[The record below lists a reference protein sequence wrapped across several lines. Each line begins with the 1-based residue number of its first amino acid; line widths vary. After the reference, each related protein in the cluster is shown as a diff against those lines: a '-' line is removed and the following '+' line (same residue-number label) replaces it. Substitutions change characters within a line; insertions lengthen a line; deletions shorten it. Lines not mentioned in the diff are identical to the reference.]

1 MSTRHAAAIAP
12 AVLAGSLLA
21 GVSAAQDW
29 PWPGPP
35 PDELRQARIAEKR
48 IKTPTENDLK
58 KLEAACPDVAP
69 AKPKAPRKVL
79 VWGRLWTHEG
89 NVMTVESVKALGRKT
104 GAFEAVGSDDVCM
117 LLPEKLGEFDCLFL
131 NSIHEAEPFL
141 PENFKQLPEDKKA
154 EAREFDAR
162 VKQSIV
168 DFVSNGKGVA
178 AVHGATAALQSW
190 PPWGEILGDY
200 HTAHTGGK
208 IVMKNDDPGHPVNAC
223 FEGQGFT
230 IGDEV
235 YLFWKVYSRKKLRVL
250 LSMDM
255 TQMKDPKDVHDWIKG
270 RPDKD
275 YAISWVKTYGKG
287 RVFHTTMGH
296 AWGTYINPLFLR
308 HVLAGTQFAIGD
320 LEADA
325 SPSEKQQP

>member
-1 MSTRHAAAIAP
+1 MRFARVVVSMGC
-12 AVLAGSLLA
+12 V
-21 GVSAAQDW
+21 GVFVSQVAAAQDW

-35 PDELRQARIAEKR
+35 PEELRQARIQQKR
-48 IKTPTENDLK
+48 IKVPDENDLK
-58 KLEAACPDVAP
+58 RLEAACPDAP
-69 AKPKAPRKVL
+69 PAQPKAPRKVL

-89 NVMTVESVKALGRKT
+89 NVMTVESVKMLGKKT

-131 NSIHEAEPFL
+131 NSVHEPEPFL
-141 PENFKQLPEDKKA
+141 PQDFKDLPEGKQA

-168 DFVSNGKGVA
+168 DFVANGKGIA
-178 AVHGATAALQSW
+178 GVHGATAALQKW

-200 HTAHTGGK
+200 HCAHTGGK

-230 IGDEV
+230 IHDEV
-235 YLFWKVYSRKKLRVL
+235 YLFWKVYSRKKLHVL

-255 TQMKDPKDVHDWIKG
+255 TQMKDPKDMHDWIKG
-270 RPDKD
+270 RPDQD
-275 YAISWVKTYGKG
+275 YAMSWVKTHGKG
-287 RVFHTTMGH
+287 RVFYTAMGH
-296 AWGTYINPLFLR
+296 SWRTYVNPLFLR
-308 HVLAGTQFAIGD
+308 HVLAGIQFAIGD

-325 SPSEKQQP
+325 SPSEE